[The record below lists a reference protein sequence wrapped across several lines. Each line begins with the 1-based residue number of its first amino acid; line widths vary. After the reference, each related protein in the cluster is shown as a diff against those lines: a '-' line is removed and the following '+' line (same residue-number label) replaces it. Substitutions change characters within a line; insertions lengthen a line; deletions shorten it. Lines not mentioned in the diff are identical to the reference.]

1 MKKLIDALK
10 AEYAGS
16 VNGNGYFDSY
26 RKNIFNE
33 NMDSRFQEMFDEG
46 SGGELHSKAEAVHS
60 SSMLSY
66 NFFHWI
72 DNSHPFEWDGV
83 KYTQVFFEVKMKT
96 IKGSPA
102 PANMDVVLIGG
113 KKHLLFIESKFT
125 EYTVTREFNF
135 KSSSYKK
142 SDRWYNKDINWNEI
156 VEYVPEKKYK
166 YKEGV
171 KQLITH
177 LFGIHNQFTEE
188 ICDTFT
194 NIGIDNLKSV
204 DLKFITLI
212 FEPSKEKFMEE
223 HEAFEDYKNLF
234 KDFIVKIKKI
244 NGLKVFPEWVS
255 YSEIWEEMKKQ
266 GQMPKGLEDYLW
278 KRYMQFAQNT
288 IEKN

>member
-1 MKKLIDALK
+1 MGKLIDALK
-10 AEYAGS
+10 ADHTGS
-16 VNGNGYFDSY
+16 VNKNGYFDSY
-26 RKNIFNE
+26 KKNIFKGE
-33 NMDSRFQEMFDEG
+33 MDPRFQEMFDEG

-72 DNSHPFEWDGV
+72 NDSHPFEWDGV

-96 IKGSPA
+96 IKGSQA
-102 PANMDVVLIGG
+102 PANMDVVLVG
-113 KKHLLFIESKFT
+113 KDNNNERCLLFIESKFT
-125 EYTVTREFNF
+125 EYLENKNKVI
-135 KSSSYKK
+135 SGSYK
-142 SDRWYNKDINWNEI
+142 DGNRWYNKDINWKEI
-156 VEYVPEKKYK
+156 VEYVPDKKYK

-177 LFGIHNQFTEE
+177 LFGIHSQFTEV

-194 NIGIDNLKSV
+194 KIGIDYFKSV

-234 KDFIVKIKKI
+234 VDFIGKIKKI
-244 NGLKVFPEWVS
+244 NGLKVLPEWVS
-255 YSEIWEEMKKQ
+255 YSEIWEEMK
-266 GQMPKGLEDYLW
+266 GQLPKGLEDYLW
-278 KRYMQFAQNT
+278 KRYMQFAQ
-288 IEKN
+288 KND